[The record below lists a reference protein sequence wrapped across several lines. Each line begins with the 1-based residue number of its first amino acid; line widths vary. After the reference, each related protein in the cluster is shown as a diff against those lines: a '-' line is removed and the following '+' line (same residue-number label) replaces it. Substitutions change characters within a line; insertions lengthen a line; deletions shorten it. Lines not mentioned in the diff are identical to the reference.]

1 MKTLKKKELKLS
13 VKEAL
18 TQIVE
23 NFQIEKP
30 SKKTT
35 KLIEKTSKRL
45 SRELK
50 DELRKQTKKMIKA
63 GKALKKEES
72 VAA

>member
-35 KLIEKTSKRL
+35 RLIEKTSKRL

-63 GKALKKEES
+63 GKATKKEES

>member
-1 MKTLKKKELKLS
+1 MKEVKKKELRIS

-18 TQIVE
+18 TQVIGS
-23 NFQIEKP
+23 FQIEKP

-35 KLIEKTSKRL
+35 RLIEKTSKKI
-45 SRELK
+45 SRELNG
-50 DELRKQTKKMIKA
+50 ELKKQTKKMIKA
-63 GKALKKEES
+63 GKKISKEAS